1 MQLNDIVVDQFIS
14 HIVMS
19 KSDSKAMRH
28 CVTEVVLCCQ
38 VSAVSDTTPSVGG
51 WASSGPLLGQGHVRT
66 CSAAYNG
73 EAGNA
78 QTNKITTG
86 VNNQN

>member
-38 VSAVSDTTPSVGG
+38 VSAVCDTTPSVGG
-51 WASSGPLLGQGHVRT
+51 RPLLEYWARVMFAHALLHTTERL
-66 CSAAYNG
+66 AMHK
-73 EAGNA
+73 